1 MICREWRERDLVK
14 GPPSTQIPAR
24 SMDLRRCS
32 RSTLSSRQTVKD
44 CSESFGML
52 QSNERPR
59 QWYLR
64 WFRRTVIP
72 IDARM
77 AVSTLESLSERDQK
91 QILVELWCFF
101 NTDCSVGP
109 EFLVAQTWCY

>member
-77 AVSTLESLSERDQK
+77 AVSTLESLSDCAA
-91 QILVELWCFF
+91 LVVLVVANRKRRAYKISKADTRGTVVFF
-101 NTDCSVGP
+101 
-109 EFLVAQTWCY
+109 